1 MGVWSRFVRT
11 IRSGRH
17 TDDIDEELQFHLE
30 MDMADGRDRRA
41 ARLRLGNVARI
52 REETRA
58 AGVLEWLDSAFRDAR
73 YGLRQVSRAPALALA
88 VVLSL
93 AIGIGANTAIF
104 SLVDA
109 AILRPLPVHDAGAL
123 RIVVWTSDAF
133 PKNAENINGNF
144 RRISPT
150 RFEGS
155 SIPAYLYRRLAR
167 EQTVFQSL
175 IGVADADAVAAA
187 LDAAPAEQVNLQ
199 YVSSNFFQALGT
211 LPVIG
216 RAFRD
221 DEDRVDAQPVVVVS
235 HRFWVRHFGGGPLD
249 QGGNSLDSG
258 IRINNVP
265 AHIVGVAPTGFFGLR
280 AGEWTDVYAP
290 FAAKVAFRTGQA
302 SGAPRVEDDQ
312 DWWVQL
318 VARLKPD
325 VSEEAA
331 RTQIAGQ
338 FRFMAAPEGATVKA
352 NEIPE
357 LREPRPGGIL
367 ERARRTVCPRVRDEL
382 TRLPGVARVSL
393 VATRLLSGN
402 GNNGRM
408 NIPGA
413 LGTTRI
419 ARISTGLPTGS
430 SRRWGCRSFRAG
442 RSNGATCILARRLS
456 SSTKCS
462 QGCTFRTRTP

>member
-73 YGLRQVSRAPALALA
+73 YGLRQFGRTPALALA

-93 AIGIGANTAIF
+93 AISVGANTAIF

-133 PKNAENINGNF
+133 PKDAENLNGYF

-150 RFEGS
+150 RFESS

-187 LDAAPAEQVNLQ
+187 VDAAPAEQVNMQ
-199 YVSSNFFQALGT
+199 YVSSDFFQALGT
-211 LPVIG
+211 VPGIG
-216 RAFRD
+216 
-221 DEDRVDAQPVVVVS
+221 
-235 HRFWVRHFGGGPLD
+235 
-249 QGGNSLDSG
+249 
-258 IRINNVP
+258 
-265 AHIVGVAPTGFFGLR
+265 
-280 AGEWTDVYAP
+280 
-290 FAAKVAFRTGQA
+290 
-302 SGAPRVEDDQ
+302 
-312 DWWVQL
+312 
-318 VARLKPD
+318 
-325 VSEEAA
+325 
-331 RTQIAGQ
+331 
-338 FRFMAAPEGATVKA
+338 
-352 NEIPE
+352 
-357 LREPRPGGIL
+357 
-367 ERARRTVCPRVRDEL
+367 
-382 TRLPGVARVSL
+382 
-393 VATRLLSGN
+393 
-402 GNNGRM
+402 
-408 NIPGA
+408 
-413 LGTTRI
+413 
-419 ARISTGLPTGS
+419 
-430 SRRWGCRSFRAG
+430 
-442 RSNGATCILARRLS
+442 
-456 SSTKCS
+456 
-462 QGCTFRTRTP
+462 

>member
-167 EQTVFQSL
+167 EQAVFQSL

-187 LDAAPAEQVNLQ
+187 FDAVPAEPVNLQ

-216 RAFRD
+216 RA
-221 DEDRVDAQPVVVVS
+221 
-235 HRFWVRHFGGGPLD
+235 
-249 QGGNSLDSG
+249 
-258 IRINNVP
+258 
-265 AHIVGVAPTGFFGLR
+265 
-280 AGEWTDVYAP
+280 
-290 FAAKVAFRTGQA
+290 
-302 SGAPRVEDDQ
+302 
-312 DWWVQL
+312 
-318 VARLKPD
+318 
-325 VSEEAA
+325 
-331 RTQIAGQ
+331 
-338 FRFMAAPEGATVKA
+338 
-352 NEIPE
+352 
-357 LREPRPGGIL
+357 
-367 ERARRTVCPRVRDEL
+367 
-382 TRLPGVARVSL
+382 
-393 VATRLLSGN
+393 
-402 GNNGRM
+402 
-408 NIPGA
+408 
-413 LGTTRI
+413 
-419 ARISTGLPTGS
+419 
-430 SRRWGCRSFRAG
+430 
-442 RSNGATCILARRLS
+442 
-456 SSTKCS
+456 
-462 QGCTFRTRTP
+462 

>member
-1 MGVWSRFVRT
+1 MGFWSRFART
-11 IRSGRH
+11 VRSGRH
-17 TDDIDEELQFHLE
+17 TDDIEEELQFHLE

-73 YGLRQVSRAPALALA
+73 YGLRQVSRTPALALA

-133 PKNAENINGNF
+133 PRSAENINGYF

-199 YVSSNFFQALGT
+199 
-211 LPVIG
+211 
-216 RAFRD
+216 
-221 DEDRVDAQPVVVVS
+221 
-235 HRFWVRHFGGGPLD
+235 VR
-249 QGGNSLDSG
+249 Q
-258 IRINNVP
+258 
-265 AHIVGVAPTGFFGLR
+265 
-280 AGEWTDVYAP
+280 
-290 FAAKVAFRTGQA
+290 Q
-302 SGAPRVEDDQ
+302 
-312 DWWVQL
+312 
-318 VARLKPD
+318 
-325 VSEEAA
+325 
-331 RTQIAGQ
+331 Q
-338 FRFMAAPEGATVKA
+338 F
-352 NEIPE
+352 
-357 LREPRPGGIL
+357 
-367 ERARRTVCPRVRDEL
+367 
-382 TRLPGVARVSL
+382 LPG
-393 VATRLLSGN
+393 
-402 GNNGRM
+402 
-408 NIPGA
+408 PWA
-413 LGTTRI
+413 LCPSSAERSETTRI
-419 ARISTGLPTGS
+419 AWTRSRWS
-430 SRRWGCRSFRAG
+430 S
-442 RSNGATCILARRLS
+442 
-456 SSTKCS
+456 
-462 QGCTFRTRTP
+462 